1 MMPATI
7 LRGPTKSRNTALR
20 VWAPIKSPVRI
31 EYAREIPRDLVRD
44 LARHDDQP
52 DMTGVLYGHR
62 VARCIRVISTVQLEG
77 LHPVGVFSAR
87 ARGDVF
93 LTEDDLAR
101 LEALHSVDAIALV
114 IAGNMGGFF
123 VREPGGAMQTIKS
136 YQEFP
141 VRKILRRKP
150 PQIREWLALA
160 AATVVAIA
168 LFAWPTNPIEIRT
181 ESNALRI
188 RLHRAAVTDGARIQ
202 IVDGAER
209 RSIPI
214 TRGLSSIVYA
224 PLTHDVR
231 ITVTR

>member
-1 MMPATI
+1 MMTAKI
-7 LRGPTKSRNTALR
+7 ALR
-20 VWAPIKSPVRI
+20 LWAPVKSQVRI
-31 EYAREIPRDLVRD
+31 EYARDIPRDLVRH
-44 LARHDDQP
+44 LARQDDQL
-52 DMTGVLYGHR
+52 DLTGVLYGR
-62 VARCIRVISTVQLEG
+62 GAARSIRVISTTQRAG
-77 LHPVGVFSAR
+77 LHAVGVFSTR

-101 LEALHSVDAIALV
+101 LEALRSADAIALV
-114 IAGNMGGFF
+114 IAGNTAGFF

-141 VRKILRRKP
+141 VRRILRRKP
-150 PQIREWLALA
+150 PQIREWLALGA
-160 AATVVAIA
+160 AAAVAIV
-168 LFAWPTNPIEIRT
+168 LFAWPTSPIEIRS
-181 ESNALRI
+181 ESNAVRI

-224 PLTHDVR
+224 PVTRDVR
-231 ITVTR
+231 ITLTR

>member
-1 MMPATI
+1 MGATVQ
-7 LRGPTKSRNTALR
+7 GSQ
-20 VWAPIKSPVRI
+20 VRI
-31 EYAREIPRDLVRD
+31 EYAREILARVLLRD
-44 LARHDDQP
+44 LARQDGQVDL
-52 DMTGVLYGHR
+52 TGVLYGRRIAHT
-62 VARCIRVISTVQLEG
+62 VQVISTEPGEKLS
-77 LHPVGVFSAR
+77 PVGVFSAR
-87 ARGDVF
+87 VRGDVF

-101 LEALHSVDAIALV
+101 LEALHSADAIALV
-114 IAGNMGGFF
+114 IAGNNAGFF

-141 VRKILRRKP
+141 VRKISRRKSP
-150 PQIREWLALA
+150 PIREWLALA

-168 LFAWPTNPIEIRT
+168 LFAWPTSPIEISD
-181 ESNALRI
+181 ESSALRI
-188 RLHRAAVTDGARIQ
+188 RLHRAALADGARIQ

-224 PLTHDVR
+224 PLTRDVR